1 MTQRVLGILRLND
14 SDIALD
20 AAHLIEVVRLETPL
34 SPRPLAPRW
43 SLGTLLWRGS
53 PVPAIDLGRLLELDP
68 STGPREAGELMAIIE
83 YRGGRFGMRISHIRD
98 LVSVDPEQLHTLKNA
113 AGDADALTPQL
124 LEHPDFDSA
133 IYVLDLEAL
142 FALEGMVSVHV
153 EADRQRTNAATVKE
167 NTHSDRRWLVVD
179 CDDTRLALDVGAVRE
194 VATCGPIDSPM
205 IDLPAYLG
213 NVTLRGATLPLFDP
227 RALIGQPAR
236 QTPPSHLA
244 VLDSDHGRVALAV
257 DRVATLTGSDQPAP
271 LPVSPSAGYAPAV
284 SALVPAADEGKD
296 ALAIDHHE
304 LFGNLNVNA
313 LARLHTRLDTEARQ
327 AREQREWQRF
337 AFVHFRCGGDYVTT
351 LDQLEA
357 VDSAPTDY
365 QKSSHPA
372 GPFLGA
378 WRRQDRSVS
387 LVDLRALLGI
397 DSSHPA
403 NHVLVVETGDGLV
416 GFLVDYLR
424 RIEYVEAPRESFT
437 IRWRGDAIDGASP
450 EPSPV
455 KAAKRLISVGE
466 GDKRQVM
473 ALLCLQTLAK
483 RLSEAGSTA

>member
-1 MTQRVLGILRLND
+1 
-14 SDIALD
+14 
-20 AAHLIEVVRLETPL
+20 
-34 SPRPLAPRW
+34 
-43 SLGTLLWRGS
+43 
-53 PVPAIDLGRLLELDP
+53 
-68 STGPREAGELMAIIE
+68 
-83 YRGGRFGMRISHIRD
+83 
-98 LVSVDPEQLHTLKNA
+98 
-113 AGDADALTPQL
+113 
-124 LEHPDFDSA
+124 
-133 IYVLDLEAL
+133 
-142 FALEGMVSVHV
+142 
-153 EADRQRTNAATVKE
+153 
-167 NTHSDRRWLVVD
+167 
-179 CDDTRLALDVGAVRE
+179 
-194 VATCGPIDSPM
+194 M